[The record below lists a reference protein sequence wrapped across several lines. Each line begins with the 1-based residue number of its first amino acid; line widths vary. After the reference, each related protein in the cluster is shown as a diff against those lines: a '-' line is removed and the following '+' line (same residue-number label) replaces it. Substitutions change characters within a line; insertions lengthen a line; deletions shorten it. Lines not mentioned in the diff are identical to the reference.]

1 MAEQTFFEYEDV
13 KVTNARFIS
22 GSQTYA
28 MSNVTSVKAF
38 EQKPKR
44 FWGIRFLVIGV
55 AVAISAPVVGLLIAA
70 SATVFLFKQK
80 TMYHVMLST
89 SGGETSA
96 LKTNQQEYLQKVCLN
111 NLSVMMPQGRM
122 LK

>member
-1 MAEQTFFEYEDV
+1 MDEKTFFEYEDV

-28 MSNVTSVKAF
+28 MSNITSVKAS

-44 FWGIRFLVIGV
+44 FAGILVLVIGLAITINTPV
-55 AVAISAPVVGLLIAA
+55 AGLVIAA
-70 SATVFLFKQK
+70 AAAFYLYIQK
-80 TMYHVMLST
+80 TTYHVMLAT

-96 LKTNQQEYLQKVCLN
+96 LKTQQREYLDKVVSALN
-111 NLSVMMPQGRM
+111 QAIVHRG
-122 LK
+122 